1 MEIDQSVGLN
11 ETEYLKRPEIEL
23 AKHTIGLP
31 KSTPEV
37 KIKKKRVVS
46 QKQLD
51 SLKKAREASVA
62 KRKIIKE
69 QKIRDKEMAREAK
82 VMAKKQQ
89 KESPPKI
96 METVEEELAEQ
107 QGEDDSRASTP
118 EELIDMDSVGGF
130 NYDRVV
136 SSVYDMI
143 QAEKATRKPAKE
155 AKWNKRFSDEEHIR
169 IDERNKLLDLVKQME
184 EGEKKA
190 KKKKAVKAPF
200 DANHYLSNNRPSRD
214 INWDNCFSPRRGG
227 NNFF

>member
-1 MEIDQSVGLN
+1 MEIVHSVGLN
-11 ETEYLKRPEIEL
+11 ETEYLKRPEI
-23 AKHTIGLP
+23 GLP
-31 KSTPEV
+31 KSTPE
-37 KIKKKRVVS
+37 IKKKRVVS

-51 SLKKAREASVA
+51 SLKKAREASVE

-82 VMAKKQQ
+82 VMAKKEK

-96 METVEEELAEQ
+96 METVEEE
-107 QGEDDSRASTP
+107 DRASTP
-118 EELIDMDSVGGF
+118 EELIDMDSGF

-143 QAEKATRKPAKE
+143 QAEKASRKPAKE

-190 KKKKAVKAPF
+190 KKKAVKAPF

>member
-11 ETEYLKRPEIEL
+11 ETEYLKRPEVE
-23 AKHTIGLP
+23 LP

-82 VMAKKQQ
+82 VMAKKEK

-96 METVEEELAEQ
+96 METVEEE
-107 QGEDDSRASTP
+107 EDDSRASTP

-190 KKKKAVKAPF
+190 NKRSVSSEKKKAVKAPF
-200 DANHYLSNNRPSRD
+200 NANHYLSNNRPSRD

>member
-1 MEIDQSVGLN
+1 MSKLPNLSMEIDQSVGLN
-11 ETEYLKRPEIEL
+11 ETEYLKRPEVE
-23 AKHTIGLP
+23 LP

-62 KRKIIKE
+62 K
-69 QKIRDKEMAREAK
+69 
-82 VMAKKQQ
+82 
-89 KESPPKI
+89 
-96 METVEEELAEQ
+96 
-107 QGEDDSRASTP
+107 
-118 EELIDMDSVGGF
+118 
-130 NYDRVV
+130 
-136 SSVYDMI
+136 
-143 QAEKATRKPAKE
+143 RKPAKE

-190 KKKKAVKAPF
+190 NKRSVSSEKKKAVKAPF